1 MTAAARTTGNLGGA
15 SAGAA
20 AVRFARRNAWV
31 FGLLLML
38 AAMLLFT
45 RWIEPSYGA
54 RGIQSL
60 AVSALPIAFAAVAQ
74 AIIIIGG
81 GIDLSIGSM
90 MALTNVT
97 AAALMKG
104 NSDEVAILIVIGVML
119 MGVLLGA
126 INGGLVVFS
135 RVPDIVVTLA
145 MSFVWAGAA
154 LLVLSIP
161 GGSAATWLKDLVVGS
176 VAIEWLPKSLLIL
189 IITVGIVWIPLRRST
204 LGLGIYAVG
213 SDRQA
218 AFRSGVPVLRSRI
231 LAYAIGGF
239 FAAMGGLALTAS
251 TGIGTPVP
259 GPYTLAS
266 VAAVVLGGVALT
278 GGRGG
283 VAGPIIAVLILRLV
297 RTDLTFLGSDPNWA
311 TVIEGGIMVAV
322 VMFGALVA
330 LRRSRS

>member
-1 MTAAARTTGNLGGA
+1 MTASAQTTGTVGGVPP
-15 SAGAA
+15 GAA
-20 AVRFARRNAWV
+20 ALRFARRNAWV
-31 FGLLLML
+31 FGLLVLL
-38 AAMLLFT
+38 AVMLLVT
-45 RWIEPSYGA
+45 RWIEPDYGA
-54 RGIQSL
+54 KGFQSL
-60 AVSALPIAFAAVAQ
+60 AVSALPVAFAAVAQ

-90 MALTNVT
+90 MALSNVT

-104 NSDEVAILIVIGVML
+104 NGDEAAVLIVIGVML
-119 MGVLLGA
+119 LGVLLGA
-126 INGGLVVFS
+126 INGGLVVFT

-154 LLVLSIP
+154 LLVLHIP
-161 GGSAATWLKDLVVGS
+161 GGSAAAWLKDLVVGS
-176 VAIEWLPKSLLIL
+176 IAIEWLPKSMLIL
-189 IITVGIVWIPLRRST
+189 AITVGIVWIPLRRSK

-218 AFRSGVPVLRSRI
+218 AYRSGVSVLGSRVT
-231 LAYAIGGF
+231 AYAIGGF

-283 VAGPIIAVLILRLV
+283 VFGPIIAVLILRLV
-297 RTDLTFLGSDPNWA
+297 RTDLTFLGIDPNWA
-311 TVIEGGIMVAV
+311 TVVEGAIMVAV